1 MNDYMSLGGD
11 EDEGDEDPDADDGDN
26 DDDVQEGDEETSN

>member
-11 EDEGDEDPDADDGDN
+11 EDEDDEDPDADDGDD

>member
-11 EDEGDEDPDADDGDN
+11 EDEGDEDLDADDG